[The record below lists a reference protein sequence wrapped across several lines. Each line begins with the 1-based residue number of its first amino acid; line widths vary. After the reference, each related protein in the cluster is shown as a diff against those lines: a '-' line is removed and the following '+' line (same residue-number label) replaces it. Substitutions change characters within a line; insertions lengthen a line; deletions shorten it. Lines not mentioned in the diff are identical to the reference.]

1 MSIITQAPSW
11 LMLFCLMAGVIY
23 AGALYFRDR
32 LNRTYGTP
40 LATLLGVLRFAC
52 VSLLCLFL
60 LKPLIKTI
68 EREVEKPIIVIAQ
81 DNSSSLCVGSD
92 SSYYRGAYL
101 EQLKQLSTSF
111 GSDYDVRLLS
121 FGDRIAEGLDSI
133 NYNDDYT
140 DYSQLLEEI
149 HTRFSGRNLGAL
161 IVASDGLYNRGSNPV
176 YAYDNMNAPVFTIAL
191 GDTTVHKDALI
202 ADVAVNR
209 LAYLGNRFPLEIIV
223 EGRKA
228 SGESATLTVSRKGN
242 TVFSQAIV
250 FNGER
255 SFHTIPL
262 TLEAGEIGL
271 QRYTISL
278 SRISNEITF
287 ANNTREVFIDVLDS
301 RQKVL
306 ILGQA
311 PHPDLNALRE
321 AISSNESYRT
331 DVRLAKEFNGRVD
344 DYSLIIYHQLP
355 ALGQVGSSIL
365 TSALE
370 KKIPALFV
378 WGANTDFNAFNA
390 LQTGWSLNNYKNNS
404 TDIGGAYKEGFT
416 LFTVDAKFQSLIRT
430 LPPLQI
436 PFGDFGFSNGVQPII
451 TQQVGNIAT
460 TKPLIGFNTVN
471 DVKYGLIAGE
481 GLWRWRM
488 TAFQQTESHDAFNE
502 LLMKCVQYL
511 ASKDDRS
518 LFRVTGDNDFSSTQD
533 VVFNAELYNA
543 SYEPIADREIS
554 MRITNDAAESFSYVF
569 SPKGSVYQLNAGK
582 LPVGQYRYEAS
593 TTSDGAALIERG
605 EFSVNALR
613 LEYVNTIADHNM
625 LAQFARENNGAMV
638 YPATM
643 AELTERIQAMKEV
656 VSVAYENKQLN
667 ELINVKWIAF
677 LIIALLSAEWL
688 LRKRA
693 GTY

>member
-331 DVRLAKEFNGRVD
+331 DVRLAKEFNGRLD

-378 WGANTDFNAFNA
+378 WGTNTDFNAFNA

-554 MRITNDAAESFSYVF
+554 MRITNDAAESFSYLF

>member
-1 MSIITQAPSW
+1 
-11 LMLFCLMAGVIY
+11 MLFCLMAGVIY

-32 LNRTYGTP
+32 FNRTYGTP
-40 LATLLGVLRFAC
+40 LATLLGILRFAC
-52 VSLLCLFL
+52 ISLLCLFL

-81 DNSSSLCVGSD
+81 DNSSSLCVGND
-92 SSYYRGAYL
+92 STLYRGAYL
-101 EQLKQLSTSF
+101 EQLNQLASSF
-111 GSDYDVRLLS
+111 GSDYDVRTFT
-121 FGDRIAEGLDSI
+121 FGDGVHEGLDSV
-133 NYNDDYT
+133 NYTDEFT

-149 HTRFSGRNLGAL
+149 NTRFSGRNLGAL

-176 YAYDNMNAPVFTIAL
+176 YAYEKMNAPVFTIGL

-202 ADVAVNR
+202 AEVAVNR
-209 LAYLGNRFPLEIIV
+209 LAYLGNRFPLEITV

-228 SGESATLTVSRKGN
+228 SGETATLTVSRKGN
-242 TVFSQAIV
+242 SVFTQPIV

-271 QRYTISL
+271 QRYTVSL

-306 ILGQA
+306 ILA
-311 PHPDLNALRE
+311 HSPHPDLNALRE

-331 DVRLAKEFNGRVD
+331 DVRLAKDFNGRVD

-355 ALGQVGSSIL
+355 ALGQLGNSII
-365 TSALE
+365 TTALE
-370 KKIPALFV
+370 KKIPALFI
-378 WGANTDFNAFNA
+378 WGTNTDFTAFNA
-390 LQTGWSLNNYKNNS
+390 LQSGWNLSNYKNNS
-404 TDIGGAYKEGFT
+404 TDIGGAYKDGFT
-416 LFTVDAKFQSLIRT
+416 LFMVDPKLQSLIRT
-430 LPPLQI
+430 LPPLQM
-436 PFGDFGFSNGVQPII
+436 PFGDFSFSNGVQPII
-451 TQQVGNIAT
+451 TQQVGSIAT
-460 TKPLIGFNTVN
+460 SKPLIGFNTVN
-471 DVKYGLIAGE
+471 DVKFGLISGE

-488 TAFQQTESHDAFNE
+488 TAYQQTESHDTFNT
-502 LLMKCVQYL
+502 LLMKCVQYM

-518 LFRVTGDNDFSSTQD
+518 LFRVTSDHDFSSTQD

-543 SYEPIADREIS
+543 SYEPISDREIA
-554 MRITNDAAESFSYVF
+554 MRITNDGGETFSYVF
-569 SPKGSVYQLNAGK
+569 SPKGNVYQLNAGK
-582 LPVGQYRYEAS
+582 LPVGQYRYEAT
-593 TTSDGAALIERG
+593 TTSDGAVLTERG
-605 EFSVNALR
+605 EFSVNALQ
-613 LEYVNTIADHNM
+613 LEYVNTIADHNL
-625 LAQFARENNGAMV
+625 LAQFARENNGSMV
-638 YPATM
+638 YPSTM
-643 AELTERIQAMKEV
+643 SELSERIQSMKEV

-677 LIIALLSAEWL
+677 LIIALLSGEWL

>member
-1 MSIITQAPSW
+1 
-11 LMLFCLMAGVIY
+11 MAGVIY

-32 LNRTYGTP
+32 FNRTYGTP
-40 LATLLGVLRFAC
+40 LATFLGVLRFAC

-81 DNSSSLCVGSD
+81 DNSSSLCIGAD

-101 EQLKQLSTSF
+101 EQLQQLSASF
-111 GSDYDVRLLS
+111 GSDYDVRTLS
-121 FGDRIAEGLDSI
+121 FGDRVSEGIDSI
-133 NYNDDYT
+133 NYSNDYT
-140 DYSQLLEEI
+140 DYSQLLEEV

-176 YAYDNMNAPVFTIAL
+176 YAYDKMNAPVFTIAL

-209 LAYLGNRFPLEIIV
+209 LAYLGNRFPIEITV

-250 FNGER
+250 FNGNR

-262 TLEAGEIGL
+262 TLDASEIGL
-271 QRYTISL
+271 QRYTVSL

-355 ALGQVGSSIL
+355 SLGQVGSSIL

-390 LQTGWSLNNYKNNS
+390 LQTGWNLNNYKNNS

-416 LFTVDAKFQSLIRT
+416 LFTVDAKFESLIRT
-430 LPPLQI
+430 LPPLLV
-436 PFGDFGFSNGVQPII
+436 PFGDFAFSNGVQPII
-451 TQQVGNIAT
+451 TQQVGSIAT
-460 TKPLIGFNTVN
+460 SKPLIGFNTVN
-471 DVKYGLIAGE
+471 EVKYGLIAGE
-481 GLWRWRM
+481 GLWRWR
-488 TAFQQTESHDAFNE
+488 
-502 LLMKCVQYL
+502 
-511 ASKDDRS
+511 
-518 LFRVTGDNDFSSTQD
+518 
-533 VVFNAELYNA
+533 
-543 SYEPIADREIS
+543 I
-554 MRITNDAAESFSYVF
+554 
-569 SPKGSVYQLNAGK
+569 QL
-582 LPVGQYRYEAS
+582 
-593 TTSDGAALIERG
+593 
-605 EFSVNALR
+605 
-613 LEYVNTIADHNM
+613 
-625 LAQFARENNGAMV
+625 
-638 YPATM
+638 
-643 AELTERIQAMKEV
+643 
-656 VSVAYENKQLN
+656 
-667 ELINVKWIAF
+667 
-677 LIIALLSAEWL
+677 
-688 LRKRA
+688 RA
-693 GTY
+693 HRRP

>member
-1 MSIITQAPSW
+1 
-11 LMLFCLMAGVIY
+11 
-23 AGALYFRDR
+23 
-32 LNRTYGTP
+32 
-40 LATLLGVLRFAC
+40 
-52 VSLLCLFL
+52 
-60 LKPLIKTI
+60 
-68 EREVEKPIIVIAQ
+68 
-81 DNSSSLCVGSD
+81 
-92 SSYYRGAYL
+92 
-101 EQLKQLSTSF
+101 
-111 GSDYDVRLLS
+111 
-121 FGDRIAEGLDSI
+121 
-133 NYNDDYT
+133 
-140 DYSQLLEEI
+140 
-149 HTRFSGRNLGAL
+149 
-161 IVASDGLYNRGSNPV
+161 
-176 YAYDNMNAPVFTIAL
+176 
-191 GDTTVHKDALI
+191 
-202 ADVAVNR
+202 
-209 LAYLGNRFPLEIIV
+209 
-223 EGRKA
+223 
-228 SGESATLTVSRKGN
+228 
-242 TVFSQAIV
+242 
-250 FNGER
+250 
-255 SFHTIPL
+255 
-262 TLEAGEIGL
+262 
-271 QRYTISL
+271 L

-355 ALGQVGSSIL
+355 SLGQVGSSIL

-390 LQTGWSLNNYKNNS
+390 LQTGWNLNNYKNNS

-416 LFTVDAKFQSLIRT
+416 LFTVDAKFESLIRT
-430 LPPLQI
+430 LPPLQV
-436 PFGDFGFSNGVQPII
+436 PFGDFAFSNGVQPII
-451 TQQVGNIAT
+451 TQQVGSIAT
-460 TKPLIGFNTVN
+460 SKPLIGFNTVN
-471 DVKYGLIAGE
+471 EVKYGLIAGE

-518 LFRVTGDNDFSSTQD
+518 LFRVTGDHDFSSTQD

-554 MRITNDAAESFSYVF
+554 MRITNDAGESFSYLF

-593 TTSDGAALIERG
+593 TTSDGTVLNERG

-638 YPATM
+638 YPSNM
-643 AELTERIQAMKEV
+643 GELTERIQSMKEV
-656 VSVAYENKQLN
+656 VSVAYENKQLK
-667 ELINVKWIAF
+667 ELINVKWIAI
-677 LIIALLSAEWL
+677 LIITLLSAEWL